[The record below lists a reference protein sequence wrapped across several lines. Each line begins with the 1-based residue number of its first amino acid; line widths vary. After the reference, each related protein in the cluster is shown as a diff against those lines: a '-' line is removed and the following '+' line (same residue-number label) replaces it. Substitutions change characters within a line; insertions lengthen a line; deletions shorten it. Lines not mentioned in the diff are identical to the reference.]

1 MSTLKLILFLLSL
14 LYIGLKLSEIAEIA
28 EKIASLQIPSSINV
42 VAKNFD
48 SGSLNDI
55 DRPID
60 LSEILVVWYIQ
71 NRNIQEPRR
80 VFARKISELG
90 DQLSQSCTSE
100 DQKKKVKAAFTRM
113 AKDVDVYF
121 DPEALC

>member
-1 MSTLKLILFLLSL
+1 M
-14 LYIGLKLSEIAEIA
+14 EIA
-28 EKIASLQIPSSINV
+28 EKIASLQISSSNI
-42 VAKNFD
+42 VATNFD

-60 LSEILVVWYIQ
+60 LSEILVLWYIQ
-71 NRNIQEPRR
+71 NKNIQEPRR
-80 VFARKISELG
+80 VFARKISKLG

-100 DQKKKVKAAFTRM
+100 DQKKEVKAAFTRM